1 MNVFYREDG
10 RLRSGWRFLI
20 SIVVV
25 FLANVSASVVANV
38 TSSRRA
44 SEAIYR
50 ITLMLFLLL
59 GFSVLL
65 RTLDRVEE
73 HPLAAMGLPARGW
86 LGDSIRGFVLGLAMV
101 SIAVLQIAIFL
112 RLSLRLDVNRQTLA
126 LLIVELL
133 VLPAAAMAE
142 ELVFRGYPFQRLVEG
157 LGPLGA
163 IAVLSALFGLLHFGN
178 PNASIFSVFNTIAI
192 GVVLALAY
200 LRTRALWL
208 PWGLHVGWNVTLGV
222 FFGLPVSGL
231 AEFASVVKGNAIG
244 PRWLTGGVYGIEG
257 GMLGTIPVLLGFWY
271 VSRFIGQ
278 VPEPQATA
286 THHSAIT
293 SIQPQ

>member
-20 SIVVV
+20 SVIVV
-25 FLANVSASVVANV
+25 FLANASASVVANV

-86 LGDSIRGFVLGLAMV
+86 LGDSIHGFVVGLAMV
-101 SIAVLQIAIFL
+101 SIAALEIAIFL
-112 RLSLRLDVNRQTLA
+112 RLSLRLDLDRYTLA
-126 LLIVELL
+126 MLVVELL

-163 IAVLSALFGLLHFGN
+163 IAVLSALFGVLHFGN

-231 AEFASVVKGNAIG
+231 AEFASVVKGNAVG
-244 PRWLTGGVYGIEG
+244 PRWLTGGAYGIEG
-257 GMLGTIPVLLGFWY
+257 GMLGTISVLLGFWY
-271 VSRFIGQ
+271 VSRF
-278 VPEPQATA
+278 VPQIPERYAGA
-286 THHSAIT
+286 THQSAIT